1 MTMNTFWI
9 SLVVVVVLFDG
20 SLAKKKKLDL
30 DFEFVDKV
38 MSCLLLFF
46 Y

>member
-1 MTMNTFWI
+1 M
-9 SLVVVVVLFDG
+9 VVVLFDV

-38 MSCLLLFF
+38 KYQIIAFRVFDFTNPTKM
-46 Y
+46 